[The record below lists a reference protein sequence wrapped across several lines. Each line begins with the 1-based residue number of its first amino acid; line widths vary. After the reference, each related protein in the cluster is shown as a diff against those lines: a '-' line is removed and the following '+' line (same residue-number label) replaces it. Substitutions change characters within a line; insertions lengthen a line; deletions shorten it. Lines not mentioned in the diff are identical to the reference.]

1 MATKQVQNKKLNL
14 RTKNITPLYLLRR
27 LTKNRASTS
36 DSGLEWRLGISHR
49 EEKGVEDFGISLKR
63 HNMAIKQTACNDG
76 CTYYEK
82 KANIEKS
89 RNK

>member
-1 MATKQVQNKKLNL
+1 MPLHLLKRLMKK
-14 RTKNITPLYLLRR
+14 K
-27 LTKNRASTS
+27 ASTS

-49 EEKGVEDFGISLKR
+49 EEKGVEDLGVLLKR
-63 HNMAIKQTACNDG
+63 HNMVTKQTTCNDG

-89 RNK
+89 RNNEVMQEENKEREKKGKEDN